1 MKRWENRSGLLS
13 ECEQMDNMENMS
25 GTSGYKRLK
34 MILERRKQGCFKH
47 VEWIS
52 SNLKMKDFQFS
63 CSSEC
68 GLLEKAAIFHFT
80 YDR

>member
-52 SNLKMKDFQFS
+52 SNLKNEKIFS
-63 CSSEC
+63 
-68 GLLEKAAIFHFT
+68 LVAVLNVVF
-80 YDR
+80 